1 MRSVS
6 EFMERTLVFVCLRQA
21 AGLSPWEPRRWNVPE
36 AVTSGRKQSDHGSD
50 SVAGRRR
57 DLARL
62 SGDPNGS
69 EAPPALVSSKSA
81 VAPRERRGSCG
92 NTAAHAKTREALHH
106 ARVGT
111 KMRPNGPHRVHP
123 TRTVLQLDGSRGFE
137 TPGIRSIGHT
147 ARSQT
152 GKRTRGLQRTQPP
165 RLGGYRNHSFGSIT
179 RASSPASSTGRQ

>member
-1 MRSVS
+1 MRPLSLSFFCWLLGCRRGSHDVGMCPKRS
-6 EFMERTLVFVCLRQA
+6 LR
-21 AGLSPWEPRRWNVPE
+21 GVNKTTTE
-36 AVTSGRKQSDHGSD
+36 H

-62 SGDPNGS
+62 RRDPGGS
-69 EAPPALVSSKSA
+69 EAPPALVPIGNA

-111 KMRPNGPHRVHP
+111 KMRPKGPHRVYP

-137 TPGIRSIGHT
+137 TPGIGSIGHT

-152 GKRTRGLQRTQPP
+152 GKRTRRLQRTQPP

>member
-6 EFMERTLVFVCLRQA
+6 EFMERTLVFVCLWLT
-21 AGLSPWEPRRWNVPE
+21 AGLSPWKPRRWDVPAAE
-36 AVTSGRKQSDHGSD
+36 AEGRKQSDHGSD

-62 SGDPNGS
+62 SGDPDGS
-69 EAPPALVSSKSA
+69 EAPPALIPSSSA
-81 VAPRERRGSCG
+81 RTARERHAGCG
-92 NTAAHAKTREALHH
+92 NTADHANAREALHH

-111 KMRPNGPHRVHP
+111 KMRPNGPHRVYP

-152 GKRTRGLQRTQPP
+152 GKRTRRLQRTQPP
-165 RLGGYRNHSFGSIT
+165 RLGGYRNHRFGSIT
-179 RASSPASSTGRQ
+179 RAGGDTRTSR

>member
-1 MRSVS
+1 MRPLSLSFFCWLLGCRRGSHDVGMCPKRS
-6 EFMERTLVFVCLRQA
+6 LR
-21 AGLSPWEPRRWNVPE
+21 GVNKTTTE
-36 AVTSGRKQSDHGSD
+36 D

-62 SGDPNGS
+62 RRDPGGS
-69 EAPPALVSSKSA
+69 EAPPALVPSGNA

-111 KMRPNGPHRVHP
+111 KMRPKGPHRVYP

-137 TPGIRSIGHT
+137 TPGIRSIGQT

-152 GKRTRGLQRTQPP
+152 GKRTRSCNGRSHRVLEDIETAASGQSHAQDVP
-165 RLGGYRNHSFGSIT
+165 RDPRSQSSASIY
-179 RASSPASSTGRQ
+179 